1 MSGTPNDQSRGSRT
15 LGVLRRALLSILLLG
30 LIGTGV
36 ELLLLE
42 HTEDFW
48 QLAPLILIALTLVVL
63 GWHGLR
69 RGAASIRVLQGLMVL
84 CVASGFVGTVQH
96 YQGNVEFEL
105 EMYPSLSGTA
115 LFRQAMSGATPALAP
130 GTMLLIGLVGLAYT
144 YRHPALAAGPSDET
158 RTERQ

>member
-1 MSGTPNDQSRGSRT
+1 
-15 LGVLRRALLSILLLG
+15 VLRTALLGILVLG

-48 QLAPLILIALTLVVL
+48 QLAPLILIGLTLAVL
-63 GWHGLR
+63 AWHAVR
-69 RGAASIRVLQGLMVL
+69 RGAASIRALQALMVL

-105 EMYPSLSGTA
+105 EMYPSLGGMA
-115 LFRQAMSGATPALAP
+115 LFQQAMSGATPALAP

-144 YRHPALAAGPSDET
+144 YRHPALVAGPVDET